1 MFWQSKTKL
10 LITSVAL
17 LLTPGL
23 RVKAQSNSA
32 TEATNAFGYFFGGA
46 QKTAN
51 QMGYVAS
58 TTDGTSLLLLQ
69 AAAIV
74 SFILSLVG
82 VIFLVLMIYGGITW
96 MTASGNDKQV
106 EKAKGTISRAAIGL
120 IIVILAYAITF
131 FVVNRI

>member
-1 MFWQSKTKL
+1 MPWQNKKNL
-10 LITSVAL
+10 LIAFL
-17 LLTPGL
+17 AILLTTGL
-23 RVKAQSNSA
+23 AARAQSNSSAA
-32 TEATNAFGYFFGGA
+32 TSALGYFFGGA
-46 QKTAN
+46 QKTAG

-58 TTDGTSLLLLQ
+58 TTDGTSLLLLRV
-69 AAAIV
+69 AALI

>member
-1 MFWQSKTKL
+1 MPRQ
-10 LITSVAL
+10 
-17 LLTPGL
+17 LTIIKRVTYLFGFYFLPIIVRADNFGLDRAAGSAGL
-23 RVKAQSNSA
+23 R
-32 TEATNAFGYFFGGA
+32 TE
-46 QKTAN
+46 
-51 QMGYVAS
+51 
-58 TTDGTSLLLLQ
+58 GTLAEKSGQIIGSL
-69 AAAIV
+69 
-74 SFILSLVG
+74 LSLVG